1 MIVAIKGVYIAQ
13 FESTLLFI
21 TFFSEVN
28 VIFCSSRQIVPK
40 NKDQA
45 DLEAVVMT
53 ARITIDHSWSAT
65 QVKGRLA
72 MLFQRHFVKQAGQK
86 FSFTYLQVGVR
97 CVLPEVS

>member
-1 MIVAIKGVYIAQ
+1 MIVAIKGVYIAL

-45 DLEAVVMT
+45 ALEAMMT
-53 ARITIDHSWSAT
+53 ARITIDRSWSAT

-72 MLFQRHFVKQAGQK
+72 MLFQGHFVKQAGQK